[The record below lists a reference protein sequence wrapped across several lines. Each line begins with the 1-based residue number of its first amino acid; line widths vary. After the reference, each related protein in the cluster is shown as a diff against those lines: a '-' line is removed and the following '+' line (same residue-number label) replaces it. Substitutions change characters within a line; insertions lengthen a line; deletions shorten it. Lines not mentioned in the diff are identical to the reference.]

1 MYRSHEANTADIPS
15 RQVVTD
21 AHIPIVKESSA
32 APFPTRDNMLHTL
45 HTLESV
51 FNRPKPNL
59 ALKSLPPGPSS
70 STCWVIPNR
79 LCMGP
84 ALVGPESSTVIA
96 ALLEQGILSYY
107 STIYLMYIPC
117 NK

>member
-1 MYRSHEANTADIPS
+1 MTQSI
-15 RQVVTD
+15 
-21 AHIPIVKESSA
+21 A
-32 APFPTRDNMLHTL
+32 APFPTRDSILHTL
-45 HTLESV
+45 HTLDSI

-84 ALVGPESSTVIA
+84 ALICQESNTVIA
-96 ALLEQGILSYY
+96 ALLEQGILL
-107 STIYLMYIPC
+107 II
-117 NK
+117 